1 MSDATTAWL
10 NSLTKETLVSM
21 VQNQA
26 EQIKQLLGVKSDFK
40 LQLDLENGLF
50 DGKAPINYSKGGHTH
65 GALLEVVLQMHDDYR
80 VDPDLLAIAT
90 EICDM
95 PNVIKRLQ
103 QNSITVIP
111 NDWVLVPKEPT
122 EAMILAC
129 DVVHSA
135 WLQDVTAPLIQP
147 VAAEYKAMLAAAPEA
162 PK

>member
-26 EQIKQLLGVKSDFK
+26 EQIKQLLGVKADFQLK
-40 LQLDLENGLF
+40 LDLQNGLF
-50 DGKAPINYSKGGHTH
+50 DGKAPINYSKGDHTH
-65 GALLEVVLQMHDDYR
+65 GALLEVVLQMHDDDH
-80 VDPDLLAIAT
+80 VDQDLLAIAT

-111 NDWVLVPKEPT
+111 NGWVLVPKEP
-122 EAMILAC
+122 
-129 DVVHSA
+129 
-135 WLQDVTAPLIQP
+135 
-147 VAAEYKAMLAAAPEA
+147 AEV

>member
-1 MSDATTAWL
+1 MSNATTTWL

-26 EQIKQLLGVKSDFK
+26 EQIKQLLGVKSDFQ

-50 DGKAPINYSKGGHTH
+50 DGKAPIDYSKGDRTH
-65 GALLEVVLQMHDDYR
+65 GALLEIVLQMHDDYH

-122 EAMILAC
+122 EA
-129 DVVHSA
+129 
-135 WLQDVTAPLIQP
+135 
-147 VAAEYKAMLAAAPEA
+147 

>member
-26 EQIKQLLGVKSDFK
+26 EQIKQLLGIKSDFQLK
-40 LQLDLENGLF
+40 LDLANGLF
-50 DGKAPINYSKGGHTH
+50 DGKALIDYSQGDHTH
-65 GALLEVVLQMHDDYR
+65 GALLEVVLQMHDYES
-80 VDPDLLAIAT
+80 VDQNLLAIAT

-111 NDWVLVPKEPT
+111 SDWVLVPKEPT

-135 WLQDVTAPLIQP
+135 WLQDDTAPVIQP

>member
-40 LQLDLENGLF
+40 LQLDLEHGLF
-50 DGKAPINYSKGGHTH
+50 DGKAPINYSKGDRTH
-65 GALLEVVLQMHDDYR
+65 GALLEVVLQMHDHES
-80 VDPDLLAIAT
+80 VDQNLLAIAT

-111 NDWVLVPKEPT
+111 SDWVLVPKEPT

-129 DVVHSA
+129 NAVHSA
-135 WLQDVTAPLIQP
+135 WLLDDTAPVTQP